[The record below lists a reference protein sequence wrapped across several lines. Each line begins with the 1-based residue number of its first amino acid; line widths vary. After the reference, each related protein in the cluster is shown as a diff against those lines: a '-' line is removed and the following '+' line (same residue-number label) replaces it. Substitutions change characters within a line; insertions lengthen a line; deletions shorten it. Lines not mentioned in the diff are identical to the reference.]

1 MVPLTVLVEKL
12 RLILEVAELFSPMS
26 PPARLPVS
34 LTVPVEEES
43 LTVEA
48 PIARPMSPPTRPVP
62 LETPLAWAW
71 LMMPPSLRPTS
82 WPTSRAPLMSAAVR
96 VRLLM
101 LPPMTVPKRPTAFAE
116 GVAITSELIV

>member
-12 RLILEVAELFSPMS
+12 RLMLEVAELFSPIS

-34 LTVPVEEES
+34 LTVPVEDES
-43 LTVEA
+43 LTFELPMA
-48 PIARPMSPPTRPVP
+48 LPMSPPTRPVP
-62 LETPLAWAW
+62 AEMPLAWAW

-82 WPTSRAPLMSAAVR
+82 WPTSSAPLTLAAVS
-96 VRLLM
+96 VTLLM